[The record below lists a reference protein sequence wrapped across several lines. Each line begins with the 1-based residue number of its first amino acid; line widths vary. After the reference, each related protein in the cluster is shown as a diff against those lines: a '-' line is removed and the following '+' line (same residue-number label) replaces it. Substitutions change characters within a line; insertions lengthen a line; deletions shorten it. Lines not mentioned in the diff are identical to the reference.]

1 MQSLFRLLLLVVL
14 VAGSLHAETHT
25 TRIVVTG
32 KAPPSVQEIVQRA
45 VANDELRRQHRLGL
59 ECDQILTTERL
70 DEAGT
75 VFKTKTAHVLYREG
89 QELAYANPELPLEE
103 DHEPHRDGD
112 TVKAEHR
119 LAVLN
124 LRQLA
129 PRFDCKLVEE
139 APVRGRACYVVE
151 YSPRSGEPAAT
162 REEKVINGL
171 HGRFWI
177 DKATFE
183 ILQGEGSLARPV
195 TVAVLGSVTRLDFTI
210 HTQTLPGGEVGPA
223 DFDTDLVIKAPF
235 HFYRQRQTSR
245 LENWRARS

>member
-1 MQSLFRLLLLVVL
+1 MTV
-14 VAGSLHAETHT
+14 GPLHAQTHSA
-25 TRIVVTG
+25 RIVVTG

-45 VANDELRRQHRLGL
+45 VANDELRREHRLAL
-59 ECDQILTTERL
+59 ECDQLLTTERL

-75 VFKTKTAHVLYREG
+75 VFKTKTAHVLYRG
-89 QELAYANPELPLEE
+89 DQEAAHANPELPPEE
-103 DHEPHRDGD
+103 LPEPHRDGD

-124 LRQLA
+124 LRLLA

-177 DKATFE
+177 DKGTFE
-183 ILQGEGSLARPV
+183 ILQGEGSLVRPV
-195 TVAVLGSVTRLDFTI
+195 SVAILGSVTRLDFAVQ
-210 HTQTLPGGEVGPA
+210 TQTLPNGEVGPA
-223 DFDTDLVIKAPF
+223 DFSTDLVIKAPF

-245 LENWRARS
+245 LENWRPRA